1 MTATLH
7 LLLTAGMLFF
17 TGTGLCCALVGGAP
31 VGGRRGRD
39 LRGRDLGS
47 SGWVGAAWMALMLVA
62 MADVA
67 ARPLDLLSHAGWALV
82 LLLAGPLSVLLA
94 RREPVRLI
102 HDPLGAGMHLHRGIS
117 LLVMGVLVL
126 FAHPGQAVSAQA
138 AVHAHGGAANQAVF
152 LAAAL
157 GAYLLYT
164 ARICLQLHRVRASRS
179 GSRAHLLEALSS
191 VAAAVCMAVMAMP
204 GH

>member
-7 LLLTAGMLFF
+7 LALTAGMLFF
-17 TGTGLCCALVGGAP
+17 TGTGLCCALVGGARVGAAP
-31 VGGRRGRD
+31 VGGRRGRA
-39 LRGRDLGS
+39 LRA
-47 SGWVGAAWMALMLVA
+47 SGWAGAGWMALMLVA

-94 RREPVRLI
+94 RREPVRRI

-138 AVHAHGGAANQAVF
+138 AIHVHGEAANQALF
-152 LAAAL
+152 LSAAL
-157 GAYLLYT
+157 GAYLIYT

-179 GSRAHLLEALSS
+179 GSRAHMLEALSS
-191 VAAAVCMAVMAMP
+191 VAAAACMAVMAIP
-204 GH
+204 AH